1 MCKVIRLKKLILENF
16 MMYAQAEFNFSELT
30 KIMGKNGKGKSSI
43 VNAYTWLLFNCD
55 YELNDNPVV
64 RRTVDGKSVD
74 DMDTA
79 VTAVLDID
87 GKEVTA
93 KKVQKR
99 TYGEAVKDGIVV
111 ETVSDTN
118 SYYINSVPKTLKA
131 FNEYFDVNMKLF
143 KMCSNINAFINQKPA
158 EMREF
163 LFQFVSKI
171 SDIDFAS
178 SNSELHELVP
188 LLEKYKADEIRAMN
202 QKVKSDYN
210 TNSKILDGQIKEKE
224 RDIQIKSDIDTAEL
238 VLQKNA
244 LQEQLEQNLY
254 KQTGNENL
262 LTEYDKATQDIMQ
275 LQMKLSEMQNM
286 ANSELE
292 VQRAELRATMM
303 NKSVEINN
311 LKSSIRLAENEIS
324 NSNKKI
330 TELTEE
336 KARLGNTWKTVKAEK
351 FDSNTAICPTCHREL
366 PEEDVKNLMETFEKS
381 KTDRIGKIE
390 TDGFK
395 VKGEIEKE
403 QKLLKDKEQLLSD
416 LNENLNTVNKEY
428 AEMTTKLESIPQY
441 VDIHDRE
448 DYKSVQAEIVRKEEL
463 LKQSTSLSDIKKSL
477 KLEESEIRAQLAEVE
492 KKIASTNTESDEERL
507 EELRN
512 QKTDLEQAK
521 TDAEKILALLDQ
533 LDRAKNEALT
543 DAVNNNFSL
552 VKWQLFDT
560 AKNGNYKSVCIPTV
574 EGKSILTTM
583 SNKGNRILGRVDICN
598 SIQKMCGINC
608 PVFLDDS
615 ESLDDDNQAKVA
627 EMVDSQLIM
636 LIVNENEKLEIVEG

>member
-1 MCKVIRLKKLILENF
+1 M
-16 MMYAQAEFNFSELT
+16 
-30 KIMGKNGKGKSSI
+30 
-43 VNAYTWLLFNCD
+43 
-55 YELNDNPVV
+55 
-64 RRTVDGKSVD
+64 
-74 DMDTA
+74 
-79 VTAVLDID
+79 
-87 GKEVTA
+87 
-93 KKVQKR
+93 
-99 TYGEAVKDGIVV
+99 
-111 ETVSDTN
+111 
-118 SYYINSVPKTLKA
+118 
-131 FNEYFDVNMKLF
+131 
-143 KMCSNINAFINQKPA
+143 
-158 EMREF
+158 
-163 LFQFVSKI
+163 
-171 SDIDFAS
+171 
-178 SNSELHELVP
+178 
-188 LLEKYKADEIRAMN
+188 
-202 QKVKSDYN
+202 
-210 TNSKILDGQIKEKE
+210 
-224 RDIQIKSDIDTAEL
+224 
-238 VLQKNA
+238 
-244 LQEQLEQNLY
+244 
-254 KQTGNENL
+254 
-262 LTEYDKATQDIMQ
+262 
-275 LQMKLSEMQNM
+275 
-286 ANSELE
+286 
-292 VQRAELRATMM
+292 
-303 NKSVEINN
+303 
-311 LKSSIRLAENEIS
+311 
-324 NSNKKI
+324 
-330 TELTEE
+330 
-336 KARLGNTWKTVKAEK
+336 
-351 FDSNTAICPTCHREL
+351 

-403 QKLLKDKEQLLSD
+403 QQLLKDKEQLLSD

-428 AEMTTKLESIPQY
+428 AEMTAKLESIPQY

-492 KKIASTNTESDEERL
+492 KKIVSTNTESDEIRL

-512 QKTDLEQAK
+512 QKTDLKQAK

-543 DAVNNNFSL
+543 DAVNSHFSL

-598 SIQKMCGINC
+598 SIQKMCGIST

-636 LIVNENEKLEIVEG
+636 LIVNENERLEVV

>member
-1 MCKVIRLKKLILENF
+1 MKIRLKKLILENF
-16 MMYAQAEFNFSELT
+16 MMYAQAEFNFTELT
-30 KIMGKNGKGKSSI
+30 RIMGKNGKGKSSI
-43 VNAYTWLLFNCD
+43 VNAYTWLFFNCD
-55 YELNDNPVV
+55 YDLSDNPVV

-93 KKVQKR
+93 KKIQKR
-99 TYGEAVKDGIVV
+99 TYSKDG
-111 ETVSDTN
+111 S
-118 SYYINSVPKTLKA
+118 SYKDDNKYFINDVPKTLRD
-131 FNEYFDVNMKLF
+131 FNEYFEIDIATW
-143 KMCSNINAFINQKPA
+143 KMCSNINAFLDKKPS

-163 LFQFVSKI
+163 LFSKI
-171 SDIDFAS
+171 GNITDLEIAQGNKDL
-178 SNSELHELVP
+178 SELAS
-188 LLEKYKADEIRAMN
+188 LLEKYTAEELSAMN
-202 QKVKSDYN
+202 KATKAKVTKE
-210 TNSKILDGQIKEKE
+210 IPVMDGQIKEKE

-262 LTEYDKATQDIMQ
+262 LAEYDKATQDI
-275 LQMKLSEMQNM
+275 LELHHKLSEMQNT

-292 VQRAELRATMM
+292 AQRAELRATMM
-303 NKSVEINN
+303 NKSVAINN
-311 LKSSIRLAENEIS
+311 LKSDIRTIENGIS
-324 NSNKKI
+324 NSHKKI
-330 TELTEE
+330 TELE
-336 KARLGNTWKTVKAEK
+336 KEKERLGNAWKTVKAEK

-366 PEEDVKNLMETFEKS
+366 PEEEVKNLMETFEKT
-381 KTDRIGKIE
+381 KADRISKIE

-395 VKGEIEKE
+395 AKVDIEEE
-403 QKLLKDKEQLLSD
+403 QALLKDKEQALSD
-416 LNENLNTVNKEY
+416 LNANLNTVNKEY
-428 AEMTTKLESIPQY
+428 ADMTAKLESIPQY

-448 DYKSVQAEIVRKEEL
+448 DYKAVQAEIVRKEEL

-492 KKIASTNTESDEERL
+492 KKIASTNTESDETRL

-512 QKTDLEQAK
+512 QKTDLEQVK

-543 DAVNNNFSL
+543 DAVNSHFSL

-598 SIQKMCGINC
+598 SIQKMCGIST

-615 ESLDDDNQAKVA
+615 ESLDPDNQSKVA

-636 LIVNENEKLEIVEG
+636 LIVNENERLEVV

>member
-30 KIMGKNGKGKSSI
+30 RIMGKNGKGKSSI

-55 YELNDNPVV
+55 YDLSDNPVV

-99 TYGEAVKDGIVV
+99 TYSKDGI
-111 ETVSDTN
+111 
-118 SYYINSVPKTLKA
+118 SYKDDNKYFINDVPKTLRD
-131 FNEYFDVNMKLF
+131 FNDYFEIDIATW
-143 KMCSNINAFINQKPA
+143 KMCSNINAFLDKKPS

-163 LFQFVSKI
+163 LFAQVGTI
-171 SDIDFAS
+171 TDLDIAQGNEDL
-178 SNSELHELVP
+178 SELAS
-188 LLEKYKADEIRAMN
+188 LLEKYTAEELSAMN
-202 QKVKSDYN
+202 KATKAKVTKE
-210 TNSKILDGQIKEKE
+210 IPVMDGQIKEKE
-224 RDIQIKSDIDTAEL
+224 RDIQIKSDIDTAEI

-254 KQTGNENL
+254 KQNGNENL
-262 LTEYDKATQDIMQ
+262 LAEYDRATQDIMQ
-275 LQMKLSEMQNM
+275 LQMKLSEMQNT

-303 NKSVEINN
+303 SKGNTINT
-311 LKSSIRLAENEIS
+311 LKTSINSAES
-324 NSNKKI
+324 QVASCRRKI
-330 TELTEE
+330 TDLTEE
-336 KARLGNTWKTVKAEK
+336 KTRLGNVWRTVKAEK
-351 FDSNTAICPTCHREL
+351 FDSNKAICPTCHREL
-366 PEEDVKNLMETFEKS
+366 PEEEVKNLTESFETS
-381 KTDRIGKIE
+381 KAERIGKIE
-390 TDGFK
+390 KDGFAIK
-395 VKGEIEKE
+395 EDIEKE
-403 QKLLKDKEQLLSD
+403 QALLKDTEQSLTDFKSNLEQLS
-416 LNENLNTVNKEY
+416 NEYSVLVKQL
-428 AEMTTKLESIPQY
+428 AEIPEY

-448 DYKSVQAEIVRKEEL
+448 DYKAVQAEIVRKEEL
-463 LKQSTSLSDIKKSL
+463 LKQSTSLSDVKKSL
-477 KLEESEIRAQLAEVE
+477 KMEESEIRLQIAEVE
-492 KKIASTNTESDEERL
+492 KKIAATNTEADEARL

-512 QKTDLEQAK
+512 QKQDLEQSK
-521 TDAEKILALLDQ
+521 TNSEKILELLDK
-533 LDRAKNEALT
+533 LDKAKNEALT
-543 DAVNNNFSL
+543 DEVNSHFSL

-615 ESLDDDNQAKVA
+615 ESLDEDNQSKVA
-627 EMVDSQLIM
+627 EMVESQLIM
-636 LIVNENEKLEIVEG
+636 LIVNGNERLEVV

>member
-1 MCKVIRLKKLILENF
+1 MKIRLKKLILENF

-99 TYGEAVKDGIVV
+99 TYGEAVKNGIVV

-131 FNEYFDVNMKLF
+131 FNEYFDVNMKPF
-143 KMCSNINAFINQKPA
+143 KMCSNINAFINQKPT

-210 TNSKILDGQIKEKE
+210 TNSKILDGQIKEKV

-244 LQEQLEQNLY
+244 LKEQLEQNLY
-254 KQTGNENL
+254 KQNGNENL
-262 LTEYDKATQDIMQ
+262 LAEYDKATQDIMQ
-275 LQMKLSEMQNM
+275 LQMKLSEMQNT

-292 VQRAELRATMM
+292 SQRAELRATMM
-303 NKSVEINN
+303 NKSVEINS
-311 LKSSIRLAENEIS
+311 LKYSIRIAENEIS

-336 KARLGNTWKTVKAEK
+336 KARLWNTWKTIKAEK

-395 VKGEIEKE
+395 VKGEIE
-403 QKLLKDKEQLLSD
+403 LKDKEQLLSN

-428 AEMTTKLESIPQY
+428 EEMTTKLESIPQY

-448 DYKSVQAEIVRKEEL
+448 DYKSAQAEIVRKEEL

-477 KLEESEIRAQLAEVE
+477 KLEESEIRSQLAEVE

-512 QKTDLEQAK
+512 QKTDLEQTK

-533 LDRAKNEALT
+533 LDRVKNEALT
-543 DAVNNNFSL
+543 DVVNNNFSL

-598 SIQKMCGINC
+598 SIQKMCGIST

-636 LIVNENEKLEIVEG
+636 LIVNENEKLEVG

>member
-1 MCKVIRLKKLILENF
+1 MKIRLKKLILENF
-16 MMYAQAEFNFSELT
+16 MMYAQAEFNFTELT
-30 KIMGKNGKGKSSI
+30 RILGKNGKGKSSI
-43 VNAYTWLLFNCD
+43 ASSYTWMFSNCD

-111 ETVSDTN
+111 ETVSDSN

-143 KMCSNINAFINQKPA
+143 KICSNINAFINQKPT

-178 SNSELHELVP
+178 SNSQLHELVP

-262 LTEYDKATQDIMQ
+262 LAEYDKATQDIMQ
-275 LQMKLSEMQNM
+275 LQMKLSEMQNT

-292 VQRAELRATMM
+292 AQRAELRATMM
-303 NKSVEINN
+303 NKSVTINN
-311 LKSSIRLAENEIS
+311 LKSSIRISENEVS
-324 NSNKKI
+324 NSRKKI
-330 TELTEE
+330 AELTEE
-336 KARLGNTWKTVKAEK
+336 KERLGNAWKTVKAEK
-351 FDSNTAICPTCHREL
+351 FDSNTAICPTCHRDL
-366 PEEDVKNLMETFEKS
+366 PEEEVRSLMETFEKT
-381 KTDRIGKIE
+381 KADRISKIE
-390 TDGFK
+390 TDGNAARK
-395 VKGEIEKE
+395 EIEEE
-403 QKLLKDKEQLLSD
+403 QALLKDKEQALSD

-428 AEMTTKLESIPQY
+428 SEMTAKLESIPQY
-441 VDIHDRE
+441 VDISDRE
-448 DYKSVQAEIVRKEEL
+448 DYKAVQAEIVRKEEL

-492 KKIASTNTESDEERL
+492 KKIASTNTESDEDRL

-543 DAVNNNFSL
+543 DAVNSHFSL

-598 SIQKMCGINC
+598 SIQKMCGIST

-615 ESLDDDNQAKVA
+615 ESLDTDNQSKVA

-636 LIVNENEKLEIVEG
+636 LIVNKNDRLEVV

>member
-30 KIMGKNGKGKSSI
+30 RIMGKNGKGKSSI

-79 VTAVLDID
+79 VTAVFEID

-99 TYGEAVKDGIVV
+99 TYSKDG
-111 ETVSDTN
+111 S
-118 SYYINSVPKTLKA
+118 SYKDDNKYFINDVPKTLRD
-131 FNEYFDVNMKLF
+131 FNEYFGIDMNTW
-143 KMCSNINAFINQKPA
+143 KMCSNVNAFLDKKPS

-163 LFQFVSKI
+163 LFLQVGTI
-171 SDIDFAS
+171 TDLDIAQGNEDL
-178 SNSELHELVP
+178 SELAS
-188 LLEKYKADEIRAMN
+188 LLEKYTSEELSAMN
-202 QKVKSDYN
+202 KATKAKATKEIPVM
-210 TNSKILDGQIKEKE
+210 DGQIKEKV
-224 RDIQIKSDIDTAEL
+224 RDIQIKSDIDTAEI

-262 LTEYDKATQDIMQ
+262 LAEYDKATQDIMQ
-275 LQMKLSEMQNM
+275 LQMKLSEMQNT

-292 VQRAELRATMM
+292 SQRAELRATMM
-303 NKSVEINN
+303 NKRFTINC
-311 LKSSIRLAENEIS
+311 LKHSIGIAENEIS

-336 KARLGNTWKTVKAEK
+336 KARLGNAWKTVKAEK

-403 QKLLKDKEQLLSD
+403 QQLLKDKEQLLSD

-428 AEMTTKLESIPQY
+428 EEMTTKLESIPQY

-448 DYKSVQAEIVRKEEL
+448 DYKSAQAEIVRKEEL
-463 LKQSTSLSDIKKSL
+463 LKQSTSLSDVKKSL
-477 KLEESEIRAQLAEVE
+477 KMEESEIRSQIAEVE
-492 KKIASTNTESDEERL
+492 KKIVATNTEADEHRL

-512 QKTDLEQAK
+512 QKQDLEQSK
-521 TDAEKILALLDQ
+521 TNSEKILELLDK

-543 DAVNNNFSL
+543 DEVNSHFSL

-560 AKNGNYKSVCIPTV
+560 AKNGNYKSVCIPAV

-598 SIQKMCGINC
+598 SIQKMCGIST

-636 LIVNENEKLEIVEG
+636 LIVNENEKLEVG

>member
-16 MMYAQAEFNFSELT
+16 MMYAQAEFDFSELT
-30 KIMGKNGKGKSSI
+30 RIMGKNGKGKSSI
-43 VNAYTWLLFNCD
+43 VNAYTWLIFNCD

-79 VTAVLDID
+79 VTAVLDIE

-143 KMCSNINAFINQKPA
+143 KMCSNINAFINQKPT

-178 SNSELHELVP
+178 SNSQLHELVP
-188 LLEKYKADEIRAMN
+188 LLEKYKEDEIRAMN

-224 RDIQIKSDIDTAEL
+224 RDIQIKSDIDTAEI

-254 KQTGNENL
+254 KQNGNENL
-262 LTEYDKATQDIMQ
+262 LAEYDKATQDI
-275 LQMKLSEMQNM
+275 LGLHHKLSEMQNT

-292 VQRAELRATMM
+292 AQREELRATMM
-303 NKSVEINN
+303 NKSIAINN
-311 LKSSIRLAENEIS
+311 LKSSIRLAENEIF

-330 TELTEE
+330 TELAKE
-336 KARLGNTWKTVKAEK
+336 KERLGNAWKTVKAEK

-366 PEEDVKNLMETFEKS
+366 PEEEVKNLMETFEKS
-381 KTDRIGKIE
+381 KADRISKIE

-395 VKGEIEKE
+395 TKGDIKEEQVLLKNKE
-403 QKLLKDKEQLLSD
+403 QALSD
-416 LNENLNTVNKEY
+416 LNENLNAVNKEY
-428 AEMTTKLESIPQY
+428 AEMTAKLESIPQY
-441 VDIHDRE
+441 VDISDRE
-448 DYKSVQAEIVRKEEL
+448 DYKAVQAEIVRKEEL

-477 KLEESEIRAQLAEVE
+477 KLEESEIREQLAEVE
-492 KKIASTNTESDEERL
+492 KKIASTNTESDETRL

-543 DAVNNNFSL
+543 DSVNSHFSL

-574 EGKSILTTM
+574 DGKSILTTM

-598 SIQKMCGINC
+598 SIQKMCGIST

-615 ESLDDDNQAKVA
+615 ESLDTDNQSKVA

-636 LIVNENEKLEIVEG
+636 LIVNENERLEVV

>member
-99 TYGEAVKDGIVV
+99 TYDKAVKDGIVV
-111 ETVSDTN
+111 ETVSDNN
-118 SYYINSVPKTLKA
+118 SYYINSVFKTLKA

-143 KMCSNINAFINQKPA
+143 KMCSNSNAFINQKPT

-178 SNSELHELVP
+178 INSELHELVP
-188 LLEKYKADEIRAMN
+188 LLEKYKADEIRVMN

-210 TNSKILDGQIKEKE
+210 TNSKILDGQIKEKV

-244 LQEQLEQNLY
+244 LKEQLEQNLY
-254 KQTGNENL
+254 KQNGNENL
-262 LTEYDKATQDIMQ
+262 LAEYDKATQDIMQ

-292 VQRAELRATMM
+292 SQRAELRATMM
-303 NKSVEINN
+303 NKSVEINS
-311 LKSSIRLAENEIS
+311 LKSSIRLEENEIS

-336 KARLGNTWKTVKAEK
+336 KTRLRNAWKTVNAEK

-403 QKLLKDKEQLLSD
+403 QQLLKDKEQLLSD
-416 LNENLNTVNKEY
+416 LNENLNTANKEY
-428 AEMTTKLESIPQY
+428 AEMTAKLESIPQY
-441 VDIHDRE
+441 VDIRDRE

-492 KKIASTNTESDEERL
+492 KKIASTNTESDETRL

-521 TDAEKILALLDQ
+521 TDAAKILALLDQ

-543 DAVNNNFSL
+543 DAVNSHFSL

-598 SIQKMCGINC
+598 SIQKMCGIC
-608 PVFLDDS
+608 TPVFLDDS
-615 ESLDDDNQAKVA
+615 ESLDDYNQLKVA

-636 LIVNENEKLEIVEG
+636 LIVNENEKLEVV

>member
-1 MCKVIRLKKLILENF
+1 MKIRLKKLILENF
-16 MMYAQAEFNFSELT
+16 MMYAQAEFNFTELT
-30 KIMGKNGKGKSSI
+30 RIMGKNGKGKSSI
-43 VNAYTWLLFNCD
+43 VNAYTWLFFNCD

-99 TYGEAVKDGIVV
+99 TYSKDG
-111 ETVSDTN
+111 S
-118 SYYINSVPKTLKA
+118 SYKDDNKYFINDVPKTLRD
-131 FNEYFDVNMKLF
+131 FNEYFEIDIATW
-143 KMCSNINAFINQKPA
+143 KMCSNINAFLDKKPS

-163 LFQFVSKI
+163 LFSQVGNI
-171 SDIDFAS
+171 TDLEIAQGNEDL
-178 SNSELHELVP
+178 SELAS
-188 LLEKYKADEIRAMN
+188 LLEKYTAEELSAMN
-202 QKVKSDYN
+202 KATKAKVTKE
-210 TNSKILDGQIKEKE
+210 IPVMDGQIKEKE

-262 LTEYDKATQDIMQ
+262 LAEYDRATKDI
-275 LQMKLSEMQNM
+275 LELHHKLSEMQNT

-292 VQRAELRATMM
+292 AQRAELRATVM
-303 NKSVEINN
+303 NKSVAINN
-311 LKSSIRLAENEIS
+311 LKSSIRLSENEIF

-330 TELTEE
+330 TELAKE
-336 KARLGNTWKTVKAEK
+336 KERLGNAWKTVKAEK

-366 PEEDVKNLMETFEKS
+366 SEEEVKNLMETFEKT
-381 KTDRIGKIE
+381 KADRISKIE
-390 TDGFK
+390 TDGK
-395 VKGEIEKE
+395 AARKEIEEE
-403 QKLLKDKEQLLSD
+403 QALLKDKEQALSD
-416 LNENLNTVNKEY
+416 LNENLNAANKEY
-428 AEMTTKLESIPQY
+428 AEMTAKLESIPQY

-448 DYKSVQAEIVRKEEL
+448 DYKAVQSEIVRKEEL

-492 KKIASTNTESDEERL
+492 KKIASTNTESDEARL

-512 QKTDLEQAK
+512 QKADLEQAK
-521 TDAEKILALLDQ
+521 TDSEKILDLLDQ

-543 DAVNNNFSL
+543 DAVNSHFSL

-560 AKNGNYKSVCIPTV
+560 AKKGNYKSVCIPTV

-598 SIQKMCGINC
+598 SIQKMCGIST

-615 ESLDDDNQAKVA
+615 ESLDTDNQSKVA

-636 LIVNENEKLEIVEG
+636 LIVNENEKLEVV

>member
-1 MCKVIRLKKLILENF
+1 MKIRLKKLILENF

-30 KIMGKNGKGKSSI
+30 RIMGKNGKGKSSI

-99 TYGEAVKDGIVV
+99 TYSKDG
-111 ETVSDTN
+111 S
-118 SYYINSVPKTLKA
+118 SYKDDNKYFINDVPKTLRD
-131 FNEYFDVNMKLF
+131 FNEYFEIDIATW
-143 KMCSNINAFINQKPA
+143 KMCSNINAFLDKKPS

-163 LFQFVSKI
+163 LFSKVGNI
-171 SDIDFAS
+171 TDLEIAQD
-178 SNSELHELVP
+178 NDDLSELAS
-188 LLEKYKADEIRAMN
+188 LLEKYTAEELSAMN
-202 QKVKSDYN
+202 KATKAKVTKE
-210 TNSKILDGQIKEKE
+210 IPVMDGQIKEKE
-224 RDIQIKSDIDTAEL
+224 RDIQIKSDIDIAEL
-238 VLQKNA
+238 ALQKNA

-262 LTEYDKATQDIMQ
+262 LAEYDRATQDI
-275 LQMKLSEMQNM
+275 LELHHKLSEMQNT

-292 VQRAELRATMM
+292 AQRAELRATMM
-303 NKSVEINN
+303 NKSVAINN
-311 LKSSIRLAENEIS
+311 LKSSIRLSENEIS
-324 NSNKKI
+324 NSHKKI

-336 KARLGNTWKTVKAEK
+336 KERLGNAWKTVKAEK

-366 PEEDVKNLMETFEKS
+366 PEEDVKNLMETFEKT
-381 KTDRIGKIE
+381 KADRISKIE
-390 TDGFK
+390 ESGFAARK
-395 VKGEIEKE
+395 DIEEE
-403 QKLLKDKEQLLSD
+403 QSLLKDKEQALSD

-428 AEMTTKLESIPQY
+428 AEMTDKLETIPQY
-441 VDIHDRE
+441 VDIQDRE
-448 DYKSVQAEIVRKEEL
+448 DYKAVQAEIVRKEEL

-492 KKIASTNTESDEERL
+492 KKISSTNTESDEARL

-598 SIQKMCGINC
+598 SIQKMCGIST

-615 ESLDDDNQAKVA
+615 ESLDTDNQSKVA
-627 EMVDSQLIM
+627 KMVDSQFIM
-636 LIVNENEKLEIVEG
+636 LIVNENERLEVV

>member
-1 MCKVIRLKKLILENF
+1 MKIRLKKLILENF
-16 MMYAQAEFNFSELT
+16 MMYAQAEFNFTELT
-30 KIMGKNGKGKSSI
+30 RIMGKNGKGKSSI
-43 VNAYTWLLFNCD
+43 VNAYTWLFFNCD

-99 TYGEAVKDGIVV
+99 TYSKDG
-111 ETVSDTN
+111 S
-118 SYYINSVPKTLKA
+118 SYKDDNKYFINDVPKTLRD
-131 FNEYFDVNMKLF
+131 FNEYFEIDIATW
-143 KMCSNINAFINQKPA
+143 KMCSNINAFLDKKPS

-163 LFQFVSKI
+163 LFSKVGNI
-171 SDIDFAS
+171 TDLEIAQGNEDL
-178 SNSELHELVP
+178 SELAS
-188 LLEKYKADEIRAMN
+188 LLEKYTAEELSAMN
-202 QKVKSDYN
+202 KATKAKVTKE
-210 TNSKILDGQIKEKE
+210 IPVMDGQIKEKE

-262 LTEYDKATQDIMQ
+262 LAEYDKATQDI
-275 LQMKLSEMQNM
+275 LELHHKLSEMQNT

-292 VQRAELRATMM
+292 AQRAELRATMM
-303 NKSVEINN
+303 NKSVAINN
-311 LKSSIRLAENEIS
+311 LKSSIRISENEIS

-330 TELTEE
+330 TGLTKE
-336 KARLGNTWKTVKAEK
+336 KERLGNAWKAVKAEK

-366 PEEDVKNLMETFEKS
+366 PEEEVKNLMETFEKT
-381 KTDRIGKIE
+381 KADRISKIE

-395 VKGEIEKE
+395 AKVDIEKE
-403 QKLLKDKEQLLSD
+403 QALLKDKEQALSD

-428 AEMTTKLESIPQY
+428 AEMTAKLESIPQY
-441 VDIHDRE
+441 VDISDRE
-448 DYKSVQAEIVRKEEL
+448 DYKAVQAEIVRKEEL

-492 KKIASTNTESDEERL
+492 KKIASTNTESDEARL

-512 QKTDLEQAK
+512 QKADLEQAK
-521 TDAEKILALLDQ
+521 TDSEKILDLLDQ

-543 DAVNNNFSL
+543 DAVNSHFSL

-598 SIQKMCGINC
+598 SIQKMCGIST

-615 ESLDDDNQAKVA
+615 ESLDPDNQSKVA
-627 EMVDSQLIM
+627 EMVDLQLIM
-636 LIVNENEKLEIVEG
+636 LIVNENERLEVV

>member
-1 MCKVIRLKKLILENF
+1 MCEVIRLKKLILENF
-16 MMYAQAEFNFSELT
+16 MMYAQAEFNFTELT
-30 KIMGKNGKGKSSI
+30 RIMGKNGKGKSSI
-43 VNAYTWLLFNCD
+43 ASSYKWLFFNCD

-99 TYGEAVKDGIVV
+99 TYSKDG
-111 ETVSDTN
+111 S
-118 SYYINSVPKTLKA
+118 SYKDDNKYFINDVPKTLRD
-131 FNEYFDVNMKLF
+131 FNEYFEIDIATW
-143 KMCSNINAFINQKPA
+143 KMCSNINAFLDKKPS

-163 LFQFVSKI
+163 LFSQVGNI
-171 SDIDFAS
+171 TDLEIAHGNEDL
-178 SNSELHELVP
+178 SELAS
-188 LLEKYKADEIRAMN
+188 LLEKYTAEELSAMN
-202 QKVKSDYN
+202 KATKAKVTKE
-210 TNSKILDGQIKEKE
+210 IPVMDGQIKEKE

-238 VLQKNA
+238 VLQKNS

-254 KQTGNENL
+254 KQAGNENL
-262 LTEYDKATQDIMQ
+262 LAEYDKATQDI
-275 LQMKLSEMQNM
+275 LELHHKLSEMQNT

-292 VQRAELRATMM
+292 AQRAELRATMM
-303 NKSVEINN
+303 NKNVAINN
-311 LKSSIRLAENEIS
+311 LKSDIRTIENGIS

-330 TELTEE
+330 TELTKE
-336 KARLGNTWKTVKAEK
+336 KERLGNAWKTVKAEK
-351 FDSNTAICPTCHREL
+351 FDLNTAICPTCHREL
-366 PEEDVKNLMETFEKS
+366 PEEEVKNLMETFEKT
-381 KTDRIGKIE
+381 KADRISKIE

-395 VKGEIEKE
+395 TKGEIEEE
-403 QKLLKDKEQLLSD
+403 QSLLKDKEQVLSD
-416 LNENLNTVNKEY
+416 LNKNLNAVNKEY
-428 AEMTTKLESIPQY
+428 AEMTAKLESIPQY

-448 DYKSVQAEIVRKEEL
+448 DYKAVQAEIVRKEEL

-492 KKIASTNTESDEERL
+492 KKIASTNTESDEARL

-543 DAVNNNFSL
+543 DAVNSHFSL

-598 SIQKMCGINC
+598 SIQKMCGIRT

-615 ESLDDDNQAKVA
+615 ESLDTDNQSKVA
-627 EMVDSQLIM
+627 EIVDSQLIM
-636 LIVNENEKLEIVEG
+636 LIVNENEKLEVV

>member
-1 MCKVIRLKKLILENF
+1 MCEVIRLKKLILENF
-16 MMYAQAEFNFSELT
+16 MMYAQAEFNFTELT
-30 KIMGKNGKGKSSI
+30 RIMGKNGKGKSSI
-43 VNAYTWLLFNCD
+43 MNAYTWLFFNCD

-87 GKEVTA
+87 RKEVTA
-93 KKVQKR
+93 KKLQKR
-99 TYGEAVKDGIVV
+99 TYSKDG
-111 ETVSDTN
+111 S
-118 SYYINSVPKTLKA
+118 SYKDDNKYFINDVPKTLRD
-131 FNEYFDVNMKLF
+131 FNEYFEIDIATWKI
-143 KMCSNINAFINQKPA
+143 CSNINAFLDKKPS

-163 LFQFVSKI
+163 LFSKI
-171 SDIDFAS
+171 GNITDLEIAQENKDL
-178 SNSELHELVP
+178 SELAS
-188 LLEKYKADEIRAMN
+188 LLEKYTAEELSAMN
-202 QKVKSDYN
+202 KATKAKVTKE
-210 TNSKILDGQIKEKE
+210 IPVMDGQIKEKE

-262 LTEYDKATQDIMQ
+262 LAEYDKATQDI
-275 LQMKLSEMQNM
+275 LGLHHKLSEMQNT
-286 ANSELE
+286 ANRELE
-292 VQRAELRATMM
+292 AQRAELRATMM
-303 NKSVEINN
+303 NKSVAINN
-311 LKSSIRLAENEIS
+311 LKSDIRTIENGIS

-330 TELTEE
+330 TELTKE
-336 KARLGNTWKTVKAEK
+336 KERLGNAWKTVKAEK

-366 PEEDVKNLMETFEKS
+366 PEEEVKNLMETFEKS
-381 KTDRIGKIE
+381 KADRISKIE
-390 TDGFK
+390 TGGNAARK
-395 VKGEIEKE
+395 EIEEE
-403 QKLLKDKEQLLSD
+403 QKLLKDKQQALSD
-416 LNENLNTVNKEY
+416 LNENLNAVNKEY
-428 AEMTTKLESIPQY
+428 AEMTAKLESIPQY

-448 DYKSVQAEIVRKEEL
+448 DYKAVQAEIVRKEEL

-492 KKIASTNTESDEERL
+492 KKIASTNTESDETRL

-543 DAVNNNFSL
+543 DAVNSHFSL

-574 EGKSILTTM
+574 DGKSILTTM

-598 SIQKMCGINC
+598 SIQKMCGIST
-608 PVFLDDS
+608 PIFLDDS
-615 ESLDDDNQAKVA
+615 ESLDTDNQSKVA

-636 LIVNENEKLEIVEG
+636 LIVNENEKLEVG

>member
-1 MCKVIRLKKLILENF
+1 
-16 MMYAQAEFNFSELT
+16 
-30 KIMGKNGKGKSSI
+30 
-43 VNAYTWLLFNCD
+43 
-55 YELNDNPVV
+55 
-64 RRTVDGKSVD
+64 
-74 DMDTA
+74 
-79 VTAVLDID
+79 
-87 GKEVTA
+87 
-93 KKVQKR
+93 
-99 TYGEAVKDGIVV
+99 
-111 ETVSDTN
+111 
-118 SYYINSVPKTLKA
+118 
-131 FNEYFDVNMKLF
+131 
-143 KMCSNINAFINQKPA
+143 
-158 EMREF
+158 
-163 LFQFVSKI
+163 
-171 SDIDFAS
+171 
-178 SNSELHELVP
+178 
-188 LLEKYKADEIRAMN
+188 MN

-238 VLQKNA
+238 ALQKNA

-262 LTEYDKATQDIMQ
+262 LAEYDKATQDIMQ
-275 LQMKLSEMQNM
+275 LQMKLSEMQNT

-292 VQRAELRATMM
+292 SQRAELMATMM
-303 NKSVEINN
+303 NKSVEINS

-336 KARLGNTWKTVKAEK
+336 KARLGNAWKAVKAEK

-381 KTDRIGKIE
+381 KTD
-390 TDGFK
+390 GFK

-403 QKLLKDKEQLLSD
+403 QQLLKDKEQLLSD

-428 AEMTTKLESIPQY
+428 AEMTAKLESIPQY

-492 KKIASTNTESDEERL
+492 KKIVSTNTESDEIRL

-543 DAVNNNFSL
+543 DSVNSHFSL

-598 SIQKMCGINC
+598 SIQKMCGIST

-636 LIVNENEKLEIVEG
+636 LIVNENERLEVG

>member
-1 MCKVIRLKKLILENF
+1 MKIRLKKLILENF
-16 MMYAQAEFNFSELT
+16 MMYAQAEFNFTELT
-30 KIMGKNGKGKSSI
+30 RIMGKNGKGKSSI
-43 VNAYTWLLFNCD
+43 VNAYTWLFFNCD

-99 TYGEAVKDGIVV
+99 TYSKDG
-111 ETVSDTN
+111 S
-118 SYYINSVPKTLKA
+118 SYKDDNKYFINDVPKTLRD
-131 FNEYFDVNMKLF
+131 FNEYFEIDIATW
-143 KMCSNINAFINQKPA
+143 KMCSNINAFLDKKPS

-163 LFQFVSKI
+163 LFSKVGNI
-171 SDIDFAS
+171 TDLEIAQGNEDL
-178 SNSELHELVP
+178 SELAS
-188 LLEKYKADEIRAMN
+188 LLEKYTAEELSAMN
-202 QKVKSDYN
+202 KATKAKVTKE
-210 TNSKILDGQIKEKE
+210 IPVMDGQIKEKE

-262 LTEYDKATQDIMQ
+262 LAEYDKATQNI
-275 LQMKLSEMQNM
+275 LELHHKLSEMQNT

-292 VQRAELRATMM
+292 AQRAELRSTMM
-303 NKSVEINN
+303 NKSVAINN
-311 LKSSIRLAENEIS
+311 LKSDIRTIENGIS
-324 NSNKKI
+324 NSRKKI

-336 KARLGNTWKTVKAEK
+336 KERLGNAWKTVKAEK

-366 PEEDVKNLMETFEKS
+366 PEEEVKNLMETFEKT
-381 KTDRIGKIE
+381 KADRISKIE

-395 VKGEIEKE
+395 AKVDIEEE
-403 QKLLKDKEQLLSD
+403 QALLKDKEQALSD

-428 AEMTTKLESIPQY
+428 AEMTAKLESIPQY
-441 VDIHDRE
+441 VDISDRE
-448 DYKSVQAEIVRKEEL
+448 DYKAVQAEIVRKEEL

-477 KLEESEIRAQLAEVE
+477 KLEESEIRSQLAEVE
-492 KKIASTNTESDEERL
+492 KKIASTNTEFDETRL

-543 DAVNNNFSL
+543 DTVNNNFSL

-598 SIQKMCGINC
+598 SIQKMCGIST

-615 ESLDDDNQAKVA
+615 ESLDTDNQSKVA

-636 LIVNENEKLEIVEG
+636 LIVNENERLEVV

>member
-1 MCKVIRLKKLILENF
+1 MKIRLKKLILENF
-16 MMYAQAEFNFSELT
+16 MMYAQAEFNFTELT
-30 KIMGKNGKGKSSI
+30 RIMGKNGKGKSSI
-43 VNAYTWLLFNCD
+43 VNAYTWLFFNCD

-99 TYGEAVKDGIVV
+99 TYSKDG
-111 ETVSDTN
+111 S
-118 SYYINSVPKTLKA
+118 SYKDDNKYFINDVPKTLRD
-131 FNEYFDVNMKLF
+131 FNEYFEIDIATW
-143 KMCSNINAFINQKPA
+143 KMCSNINAFLDKKPS

-163 LFQFVSKI
+163 LFSQVGNI
-171 SDIDFAS
+171 TDLEIAQGNEDL
-178 SNSELHELVP
+178 SELAS
-188 LLEKYKADEIRAMN
+188 LLEKYTAEELSAMN
-202 QKVKSDYN
+202 KATKAKVTKE
-210 TNSKILDGQIKEKE
+210 IPVMDGQIKEKE

-262 LTEYDKATQDIMQ
+262 LAEYDRATKDI
-275 LQMKLSEMQNM
+275 LELHHKLSEMQNT

-292 VQRAELRATMM
+292 AQRAELRATVM
-303 NKSVEINN
+303 NKSVAINN
-311 LKSSIRLAENEIS
+311 LKSSIRLSENEIF

-330 TELTEE
+330 TELAKE
-336 KARLGNTWKTVKAEK
+336 KERLGNAWKTVKAEK

-366 PEEDVKNLMETFEKS
+366 PEEEVKNLMETFEKT
-381 KTDRIGKIE
+381 KADRISKIE
-390 TDGFK
+390 TDGK
-395 VKGEIEKE
+395 AARKEIEEE
-403 QKLLKDKEQLLSD
+403 QALLKDKEQALSD
-416 LNENLNTVNKEY
+416 LNENLNAANKEY
-428 AEMTTKLESIPQY
+428 AEMTAKLESIPQY

-448 DYKSVQAEIVRKEEL
+448 DYKAVQSEIVRKEEL

-492 KKIASTNTESDEERL
+492 KKIASTNTESDEARL

-512 QKTDLEQAK
+512 QKADLEQAK
-521 TDAEKILALLDQ
+521 TDSEKILDLLDQ

-543 DAVNNNFSL
+543 DAVNSHFSL

-598 SIQKMCGINC
+598 SIQKMCGIST

-615 ESLDDDNQAKVA
+615 ESLDPDNQSKVA

-636 LIVNENEKLEIVEG
+636 LIVNENERLEVV

>member
-1 MCKVIRLKKLILENF
+1 MKIRLKKLILENF
-16 MMYAQAEFNFSELT
+16 MMYAQAEFDFSELT

-43 VNAYTWLLFNCD
+43 VNAYTWLFFNCGYD
-55 YELNDNPVV
+55 LSDNPVV

-99 TYGEAVKDGIVV
+99 TYSKDG
-111 ETVSDTN
+111 S
-118 SYYINSVPKTLKA
+118 SYKDDNKYFINDVPKTLRD
-131 FNEYFDVNMKLF
+131 FNEYFEIDIATW
-143 KMCSNINAFINQKPA
+143 KMCSNINAFLDKKPS

-163 LFQFVSKI
+163 LFAQVGNI
-171 SDIDFAS
+171 TDLDIAQG
-178 SNSELHELVP
+178 NENLSELAS
-188 LLEKYKADEIRAMN
+188 LLEKYTAEELSAMN
-202 QKVKSDYN
+202 KATKTKVTKE
-210 TNSKILDGQIKEKE
+210 IPVLDGQIKEKE

-244 LQEQLEQNLY
+244 LQEKLEQNLY

-262 LTEYDKATQDIMQ
+262 LAEYDKATQDIMQ
-275 LQMKLSEMQNM
+275 LQMKLSEMQNT
-286 ANSELE
+286 ANIELE
-292 VQRAELRATMM
+292 AKRAELRAIMM
-303 NKSVEINN
+303 NKSVAINN
-311 LKSSIRLAENEIS
+311 LKSDIRTIENGIS
-324 NSNKKI
+324 NSHKKI
-330 TELTEE
+330 AELTEE
-336 KARLGNTWKTVKAEK
+336 KARLGNVWKTVKAEK

-381 KTDRIGKIE
+381 KADRISKIE
-390 TDGFK
+390 TDGFT
-395 VKGEIEKE
+395 VKGENEEE
-403 QKLLKDKEQLLSD
+403 QVLLKDKEQALSD
-416 LNENLNTVNKEY
+416 LNENLNAVNKEY
-428 AEMTTKLESIPQY
+428 AEMTAKLESIPQY

-448 DYKSVQAEIVRKEEL
+448 DYKAVQAEIVRKEEL

-477 KLEESEIRAQLAEVE
+477 KLEESEIRAQLSEVE
-492 KKIASTNTESDEERL
+492 KKIAATNTESDETRL

-521 TDAEKILALLDQ
+521 TDVEKILDLLDQ

-543 DAVNNNFSL
+543 DAVNSHFSL

-574 EGKSILTTM
+574 DGKSILSTM

-598 SIQKMCGINC
+598 SIQKMCGIST
-608 PVFLDDS
+608 PIFLDDS
-615 ESLDDDNQAKVA
+615 ESLDADNQSKVA

-636 LIVNENEKLEIVEG
+636 LIVNENEKLEVV

>member
-1 MCKVIRLKKLILENF
+1 MKIRLKKLILENF
-16 MMYAQAEFNFSELT
+16 MMYAQAEFNFTELT
-30 KIMGKNGKGKSSI
+30 RIMGKNGKGKSSI
-43 VNAYTWLLFNCD
+43 VNAYTWLFFNCD

-87 GKEVTA
+87 GKEVAA

-99 TYGEAVKDGIVV
+99 TYSKDG
-111 ETVSDTN
+111 S
-118 SYYINSVPKTLKA
+118 SYKDDNKYFINDVPKTLRD
-131 FNEYFDVNMKLF
+131 FNEYFEIDIATW
-143 KMCSNINAFINQKPA
+143 KMCSNINAFLDKKPS

-163 LFQFVSKI
+163 LFSQVGNI
-171 SDIDFAS
+171 TDLEIAQGNEDL
-178 SNSELHELVP
+178 SELAS
-188 LLEKYKADEIRAMN
+188 LLEKYTAEELSAMN
-202 QKVKSDYN
+202 KATKAKVTKE
-210 TNSKILDGQIKEKE
+210 IPVMDGQIKEKE

-244 LQEQLEQNLY
+244 LQEQLEHNLY

-262 LTEYDKATQDIMQ
+262 LAEYDKATQDIMQ
-275 LQMKLSEMQNM
+275 LQMKLSEMQNT

-292 VQRAELRATMM
+292 SQRAELRATMM
-303 NKSVEINN
+303 NKSVAINN
-311 LKSSIRLAENEIS
+311 LKSSIRLSENEIF

-330 TELTEE
+330 TELAKE
-336 KARLGNTWKTVKAEK
+336 KERLGNAWKTVKAEK

-366 PEEDVKNLMETFEKS
+366 PEEEVKNLMETFEKT
-381 KTDRIGKIE
+381 KADRISKIE
-390 TDGFK
+390 TDGK
-395 VKGEIEKE
+395 AARKEIEEE
-403 QKLLKDKEQLLSD
+403 QALLKDKEQALSD
-416 LNENLNTVNKEY
+416 LNENLNAANKEY
-428 AEMTTKLESIPQY
+428 AEMTAKLESIPQY

-448 DYKSVQAEIVRKEEL
+448 DYKAVQSEIVRKEEL

-492 KKIASTNTESDEERL
+492 NKIASTNTESDEARL

-512 QKTDLEQAK
+512 QKTDLEQVK

-533 LDRAKNEALT
+533 LGRAKNEVLT
-543 DAVNNNFSL
+543 DAVNSHFSM
-552 VKWQLFDT
+552 VKWQLFDM

-598 SIQKMCGINC
+598 SIQKMCGIST

-636 LIVNENEKLEIVEG
+636 LIVNENEKLEVS

>member
-16 MMYAQAEFNFSELT
+16 MMYAQAEFDFSELT
-30 KIMGKNGKGKSSI
+30 RIMGKNGKGKSSI

-99 TYGEAVKDGIVV
+99 TYDEAVKDGIVV

-143 KMCSNINAFINQKPA
+143 KMCSNINAFINQKPT

-163 LFQFVSKI
+163 LFQSVSKI

-178 SNSELHELVP
+178 SNSQLHELVP
-188 LLEKYKADEIRAMN
+188 LLEKYKVDEIRAMN

-210 TNSKILDGQIKEKE
+210 TDSKILDGQIKEKE
-224 RDIQIKSDIDTAEL
+224 RDIQIKSDIDIAEL

-262 LTEYDKATQDIMQ
+262 LAEYDRATQDI
-275 LQMKLSEMQNM
+275 LELHHKLSEMQNT

-303 NKSVEINN
+303 NKSVAINN
-311 LKSSIRLAENEIS
+311 LKSSIRLSENEIF

-330 TELTEE
+330 TELAKE
-336 KARLGNTWKTVKAEK
+336 KERLGNAWKTVKADK

-366 PEEDVKNLMETFEKS
+366 PEEEVKNLMETFEKT
-381 KTDRIGKIE
+381 KADRISKIE
-390 TDGFK
+390 ESGFAARK
-395 VKGEIEKE
+395 EIEEE
-403 QKLLKDKEQLLSD
+403 QALLKDKEQALSD

-428 AEMTTKLESIPQY
+428 AEMTAKLESIPQY

-448 DYKSVQAEIVRKEEL
+448 DYKTTQAEIVRKEEL

-492 KKIASTNTESDEERL
+492 KKIASTNTESDETRL

-543 DAVNNNFSL
+543 DSVNSHFSL

-560 AKNGNYKSVCIPTV
+560 AKNGNYKSACIPTV

-598 SIQKMCGINC
+598 SIQKMCGIST

-636 LIVNENEKLEIVEG
+636 LIVNENEKLEVS

>member
-1 MCKVIRLKKLILENF
+1 MCKVIRLKKMILENF

-30 KIMGKNGKGKSSI
+30 RIMGKNGKGKSSI
-43 VNAYTWLLFNCD
+43 VNAYTWLFFNCD

-111 ETVSDTN
+111 ETVSDSN

-143 KMCSNINAFINQKPA
+143 KMCSNINAFINQKPT

-188 LLEKYKADEIRAMN
+188 LLEKYKADEIMAMN

-210 TNSKILDGQIKEKE
+210 TDSKILDGQIKEKE
-224 RDIQIKSDIDTAEL
+224 RDIQIKSEIDTAEL

-262 LTEYDKATQDIMQ
+262 LAEYDKATQDI
-275 LQMKLSEMQNM
+275 LELHHKLSEMQNT

-292 VQRAELRATMM
+292 AQRAELRATMM
-303 NKSVEINN
+303 NKSVAINN
-311 LKSSIRLAENEIS
+311 LKSSIRISENEVS

-336 KARLGNTWKTVKAEK
+336 KERLGNAWKTVKAEK
-351 FDSNTAICPTCHREL
+351 FDSNTTICQTCHREL
-366 PEEDVKNLMETFEKS
+366 PEEEVKNLMETFEKT
-381 KTDRIGKIE
+381 KADRISKIE
-390 TDGFK
+390 TDGFAARK
-395 VKGEIEKE
+395 DIEEE
-403 QKLLKDKEQLLSD
+403 QKLLKDKEQVLSD
-416 LNENLNTVNKEY
+416 LNENLNVANKEY
-428 AEMTTKLESIPQY
+428 SEMTSKLESIPQY

-448 DYKSVQAEIVRKEEL
+448 DYKAVQAEIVRKEEL

-492 KKIASTNTESDEERL
+492 KKIASTNTESDETRL

-543 DAVNNNFSL
+543 DSVNSHFSL

-598 SIQKMCGINC
+598 SIQKMCEIST

-636 LIVNENEKLEIVEG
+636 LIVNENEKLEVG

>member
-1 MCKVIRLKKLILENF
+1 MCEVIRLKKLILENF
-16 MMYAQAEFNFSELT
+16 MMYAQAEFNFTELT
-30 KIMGKNGKGKSSI
+30 RIMGKNGKGKSSI
-43 VNAYTWLLFNCD
+43 ASSYKWLLFNCD

-93 KKVQKR
+93 RKVQKR
-99 TYGEAVKDGIVV
+99 TYSKDG
-111 ETVSDTN
+111 S
-118 SYYINSVPKTLKA
+118 SYKDDNKYFINDVPKTLRD
-131 FNEYFDVNMKLF
+131 FNEYFEIDIATW
-143 KMCSNINAFINQKPA
+143 KMCSNINAFLDKKPS

-163 LFQFVSKI
+163 LFSQVGNI
-171 SDIDFAS
+171 TDLEIAQGNEDL
-178 SNSELHELVP
+178 SELAS
-188 LLEKYKADEIRAMN
+188 LLEKYTAEELSAMN
-202 QKVKSDYN
+202 KATKAKVTKE
-210 TNSKILDGQIKEKE
+210 IPVICGRIKEKE

-238 VLQKNA
+238 ELQKNA

-262 LTEYDKATQDIMQ
+262 LAEYDKATQDI
-275 LQMKLSEMQNM
+275 LELHHKLSEMQNT

-292 VQRAELRATMM
+292 AQRAELRATMM
-303 NKSVEINN
+303 NKSVAINN
-311 LKSSIRLAENEIS
+311 LKSSIRISENEIS

-336 KARLGNTWKTVKAEK
+336 KERLGNAWKTVKAEK

-366 PEEDVKNLMETFEKS
+366 PEEDVKNLMETFEKT
-381 KTDRIGKIE
+381 KADRISKIE
-390 TDGFK
+390 TDGK
-395 VKGEIEKE
+395 AARKDIKE
-403 QKLLKDKEQLLSD
+403 EQALLKDKEQALSD

-428 AEMTTKLESIPQY
+428 AEMTAKLESIPQY

-448 DYKSVQAEIVRKEEL
+448 DYKAVQAEIVRKEEL

-492 KKIASTNTESDEERL
+492 KKIAATNTESDEARL

-533 LDRAKNEALT
+533 LDRDKNEALT

-598 SIQKMCGINC
+598 SIQKMCGIST

-636 LIVNENEKLEIVEG
+636 LIVNENEKLEVS

>member
-16 MMYAQAEFNFSELT
+16 MMYAQAEFDFSELT
-30 KIMGKNGKGKSSI
+30 RIMGKNGKGKSSI

-99 TYGEAVKDGIVV
+99 TYDEAVKDGIVV

-143 KMCSNINAFINQKPA
+143 KMCSNINAFINQKPT

-178 SNSELHELVP
+178 SNSQLHELVP
-188 LLEKYKADEIRAMN
+188 LLEKYKVDEIRAMN

-210 TNSKILDGQIKEKE
+210 TDSKILDGQIKEKE
-224 RDIQIKSDIDTAEL
+224 RDIQIKSDIDIAEL

-262 LTEYDKATQDIMQ
+262 LAEYDRATQDI
-275 LQMKLSEMQNM
+275 LELHHKLSEMQNT

-303 NKSVEINN
+303 NKSVAINN
-311 LKSSIRLAENEIS
+311 LKSSIRLSENEIF

-330 TELTEE
+330 TELAKE
-336 KARLGNTWKTVKAEK
+336 KERLGNAWKTVKADK

-366 PEEDVKNLMETFEKS
+366 PEEEVKNLMETFEKT
-381 KTDRIGKIE
+381 KADRISKIE
-390 TDGFK
+390 ESGFAARK
-395 VKGEIEKE
+395 EIEEE
-403 QKLLKDKEQLLSD
+403 QALLKDKEQALSD

-428 AEMTTKLESIPQY
+428 AEMTAKLESIPQY

-448 DYKSVQAEIVRKEEL
+448 DYKAVQAEIVRKEEL

-492 KKIASTNTESDEERL
+492 KKIASTNTESDETRL

-543 DAVNNNFSL
+543 DSVNSHFSL

-560 AKNGNYKSVCIPTV
+560 AKNGNYKSACIPTV

-598 SIQKMCGINC
+598 SIQKMCGIST

-636 LIVNENEKLEIVEG
+636 LIVNENEKLEVS

>member
-1 MCKVIRLKKLILENF
+1 MKIRLKKLILENF
-16 MMYAQAEFNFSELT
+16 MMYAQAEFNFTELT
-30 KIMGKNGKGKSSI
+30 RILGKNGKGKSSI
-43 VNAYTWLLFNCD
+43 ASSYTWLFFNCD

-99 TYGEAVKDGIVV
+99 TYGETVKGGIVV

-118 SYYINSVPKTLKA
+118 SYFINSVPKTLKA
-131 FNEYFDVNMKLF
+131 FNEYFDVDMKLF
-143 KMCSNINAFINQKPA
+143 KMCSNINAFINQKPT

-163 LFQFVSKI
+163 LFQFVSEI

-178 SNSELHELVP
+178 SNSQLHELVP
-188 LLEKYKADEIRAMN
+188 LLEKYKEDEIRAMN

-224 RDIQIKSDIDTAEL
+224 RDIQIKSDIDTAEI

-254 KQTGNENL
+254 KQNGNENL
-262 LTEYDKATQDIMQ
+262 LAEYDKATQDI
-275 LQMKLSEMQNM
+275 LELHHKLSEMQNT

-292 VQRAELRATMM
+292 AQRAELRTTMM
-303 NKSVEINN
+303 NKSVAINN
-311 LKSSIRLAENEIS
+311 LKSSIRLSETEIS

-330 TELTEE
+330 TELTKE
-336 KARLGNTWKTVKAEK
+336 KERLGNAWKTVKAEK

-366 PEEDVKNLMETFEKS
+366 PEEEVRSLMETFEKT
-381 KTDRIGKIE
+381 KADRISKIE
-390 TDGFK
+390 TDGNAARK
-395 VKGEIEKE
+395 DIEKE
-403 QKLLKDKEQLLSD
+403 QSLLKDKEQALSD

-428 AEMTTKLESIPQY
+428 AEMTAKLESIPQY
-441 VDIHDRE
+441 VDISDRE
-448 DYKSVQAEIVRKEEL
+448 DYKAVQAEIVRKEEL

-492 KKIASTNTESDEERL
+492 KKIASTNTESDEARL

-543 DAVNNNFSL
+543 DAVNSHFSL

-598 SIQKMCGINC
+598 SIQKMCGIST

-615 ESLDDDNQAKVA
+615 ESLDTDNQSKVA

-636 LIVNENEKLEIVEG
+636 LIVNENEKLEIAEG

>member
-1 MCKVIRLKKLILENF
+1 MFKVIRLKKLILENF
-16 MMYAQAEFNFSELT
+16 MMYAQAEFNFTELT
-30 KIMGKNGKGKSSI
+30 RIMGKNGKGKSSI
-43 VNAYTWLLFNCD
+43 VNAYTWLFFNCD

-64 RRTVDGKSVD
+64 RRTVNGKNVD

-79 VTAVLDID
+79 VTAVLEID
-87 GKEVTA
+87 GKEITA

-99 TYGEAVKDGIVV
+99 TYSKDG
-111 ETVSDTN
+111 S
-118 SYYINSVPKTLKA
+118 SYKDDNKYFINDVPKTLRD
-131 FNEYFDVNMKLF
+131 FNEYFEINITTW
-143 KMCSNINAFINQKPA
+143 KMCSNINAFLDKKPS

-163 LFQFVSKI
+163 LFSQVGNI
-171 SDIDFAS
+171 TDLEIAQGNEDL
-178 SNSELHELVP
+178 SELANLLKKYTAEELS
-188 LLEKYKADEIRAMN
+188 AMN
-202 QKVKSDYN
+202 KATKAKVTKEIP
-210 TNSKILDGQIKEKE
+210 ILDGQIKEKE
-224 RDIQIKSDIDTAEL
+224 RDIQVKSDIDAAEL

-262 LTEYDKATQDIMQ
+262 LAEYDKATQDIMQ
-275 LQMKLSEMQNM
+275 LQMKLSEMQNT

-292 VQRAELRATMM
+292 TQRAELRATMM
-303 NKSVEINN
+303 NKSIAINN

-324 NSNKKI
+324 NSRKKI

-336 KARLGNTWKTVKAEK
+336 KARLGNVWETVKAEK

-381 KTDRIGKIE
+381 KADRISKIE
-390 TDGFK
+390 ENGFAARK
-395 VKGEIEKE
+395 EIEEE
-403 QKLLKDKEQLLSD
+403 QKLLKDKEQALSD
-416 LNENLNTVNKEY
+416 FNENLNALNKEY
-428 AEMTTKLESIPQY
+428 ADMTAKLKSIPQY
-441 VDIHDRE
+441 VDIHDME
-448 DYKSVQAEIVRKEEL
+448 DYKAVQAEIVRKEEL
-463 LKQSTSLSDIKKSL
+463 LKKSTSLSDIKKSL
-477 KLEESEIRAQLAEVE
+477 KLEESEIRAQLSEVE
-492 KKIASTNTESDEERL
+492 KKIASTNTESDEARL

-521 TDAEKILALLDQ
+521 TDSEKILALLDQ
-533 LDRAKNEALT
+533 LDRDKNESLT
-543 DAVNNNFSL
+543 DAVNSHFSL

-598 SIQKMCGINC
+598 SIQKMCGIST

-615 ESLDDDNQAKVA
+615 ESLDTDNQSKVS

-636 LIVNENEKLEIVEG
+636 LIVNKNEKLEVG

>member
-1 MCKVIRLKKLILENF
+1 MKIRLKKLILENF
-16 MMYAQAEFNFSELT
+16 MMYAQAEFNFTELT
-30 KIMGKNGKGKSSI
+30 RIMGKNGKGKSSI
-43 VNAYTWLLFNCD
+43 VNAYTWLFFNCD

-99 TYGEAVKDGIVV
+99 TYSKDG
-111 ETVSDTN
+111 S
-118 SYYINSVPKTLKA
+118 SYKDDNKYFINDVPKTLRD
-131 FNEYFDVNMKLF
+131 FNEYFEIDIATW
-143 KMCSNINAFINQKPA
+143 KMCSNINAFLDKKPS

-163 LFQFVSKI
+163 LFSKVGNI
-171 SDIDFAS
+171 TDLEIAQGNEDL
-178 SNSELHELVP
+178 SELAS
-188 LLEKYKADEIRAMN
+188 LLEKYTAEELSAMN
-202 QKVKSDYN
+202 KATKAKVTKE
-210 TNSKILDGQIKEKE
+210 IPVMDGQIKEKE

-262 LTEYDKATQDIMQ
+262 LAEYDKATQNI
-275 LQMKLSEMQNM
+275 LELHHKLSEMQNT

-292 VQRAELRATMM
+292 AQRAELRATMM
-303 NKSVEINN
+303 NKSVAINN
-311 LKSSIRLAENEIS
+311 LKSSIRISENEIS

-330 TELTEE
+330 TELTKE
-336 KARLGNTWKTVKAEK
+336 KERLGNAWKAVKAEK

-366 PEEDVKNLMETFEKS
+366 PEEEVKNLMETFEKT
-381 KTDRIGKIE
+381 KADRISKIE
-390 TDGFK
+390 TDRFK
-395 VKGEIEKE
+395 AKVDIEEE
-403 QKLLKDKEQLLSD
+403 QALLKDKEQALSD

-428 AEMTTKLESIPQY
+428 AEMTAKLESIPQY
-441 VDIHDRE
+441 VDISDRE
-448 DYKSVQAEIVRKEEL
+448 DYKAVQAEIVRKEEL

-492 KKIASTNTESDEERL
+492 KKIASTNTESDETRL

-521 TDAEKILALLDQ
+521 TDSEKILALLDQ
-533 LDRAKNEALT
+533 LDRAKNESLT
-543 DAVNNNFSL
+543 DAVNSHFSL

-598 SIQKMCGINC
+598 SIQKMCGIST

-636 LIVNENEKLEIVEG
+636 LIVNENERLEVV

>member
-16 MMYAQAEFNFSELT
+16 MMYAQAEFNFTELT
-30 KIMGKNGKGKSSI
+30 RIMGKNGKGKSSI
-43 VNAYTWLLFNCD
+43 VNAYTWLFFNCD

-79 VTAVLDID
+79 VTAVLDIN

-93 KKVQKR
+93 RKVQKR
-99 TYGEAVKDGIVV
+99 TYSKDG
-111 ETVSDTN
+111 S
-118 SYYINSVPKTLKA
+118 SYKDDNKYFINDVPKTLRD
-131 FNEYFDVNMKLF
+131 FNEYFEIDIATW
-143 KMCSNINAFINQKPA
+143 KMCSNINAFVDKKPS

-163 LFQFVSKI
+163 LFSQVGNI
-171 SDIDFAS
+171 TDLEIAQGNDDL
-178 SNSELHELVP
+178 SELAS
-188 LLEKYKADEIRAMN
+188 LLEKYTAEELSAMYKATKAKVTKEIPVM
-202 QKVKSDYN
+202 
-210 TNSKILDGQIKEKE
+210 DGQIKEKE

-262 LTEYDKATQDIMQ
+262 LAEYDKATQDI
-275 LQMKLSEMQNM
+275 LGLHHKLSEMQNT

-292 VQRAELRATMM
+292 AQRAELRATMM
-303 NKSVEINN
+303 NKSVAINN
-311 LKSSIRLAENEIS
+311 LKSDIRTIENEIS

-330 TELTEE
+330 TELTKE
-336 KARLGNTWKTVKAEK
+336 KERLGNAWKTVKAEK

-366 PEEDVKNLMETFEKS
+366 PEEEVKNLMETFEKS
-381 KTDRIGKIE
+381 KADRISKIE
-390 TDGFK
+390 TGGNAARK
-395 VKGEIEKE
+395 EIEEE
-403 QKLLKDKEQLLSD
+403 QKLLKDKQQALSD
-416 LNENLNTVNKEY
+416 LNENLNAVNKEY
-428 AEMTTKLESIPQY
+428 AEMTAKLESIPQY
-441 VDIHDRE
+441 VDISDRE
-448 DYKSVQAEIVRKEEL
+448 DYKAVQAEIVRKEEL

-492 KKIASTNTESDEERL
+492 KKITSTNTESDEARL

-521 TDAEKILALLDQ
+521 TDAEKILDLLDQ

-543 DAVNNNFSL
+543 DAVNSHFSL

-598 SIQKMCGINC
+598 SIQKMCGIST
-608 PVFLDDS
+608 PVFLDDL
-615 ESLDDDNQAKVA
+615 ESLDHDNQSKVA

-636 LIVNENEKLEIVEG
+636 LIVNENDKLEVV

>member
-16 MMYAQAEFNFSELT
+16 MMYAQAEFNFAELT
-30 KIMGKNGKGKSSI
+30 RIMGKNGKGKSSI
-43 VNAYTWLLFNCD
+43 VNAYTWLFFNCD

-79 VTAVLDID
+79 ITAVLDID

-99 TYGEAVKDGIVV
+99 TYSKDG
-111 ETVSDTN
+111 S
-118 SYYINSVPKTLKA
+118 SYKDDNKYFINDVPKTLRD
-131 FNEYFDVNMKLF
+131 FNDYFEIDIATW
-143 KMCSNINAFINQKPA
+143 KMCSNINAFLDKKPS

-163 LFQFVSKI
+163 LFSQVGTI
-171 SDIDFAS
+171 TDLDIAQGNEDL
-178 SNSELHELVP
+178 SELAS
-188 LLEKYKADEIRAMN
+188 LLEKYTSEELSAMN
-202 QKVKSDYN
+202 KATKAKCTKEIPVM
-210 TNSKILDGQIKEKE
+210 DGQIKEKE

-254 KQTGNENL
+254 KQTGNEKL
-262 LTEYDKATQDIMQ
+262 LAEYDKATQDIMQ
-275 LQMKLSEMQNM
+275 LQMKLSEMQNT

-292 VQRAELRATMM
+292 SQRAELRATMM
-303 NKSVEINN
+303 NKSVEINS

-336 KARLGNTWKTVKAEK
+336 KARLGNTWKTIKVEK

-403 QKLLKDKEQLLSD
+403 QKLLKDKEQLLSN

-492 KKIASTNTESDEERL
+492 KKIFSTNTESDEARL

-543 DAVNNNFSL
+543 DEVNSHFSL

-574 EGKSILTTM
+574 DGKSILTTM

-598 SIQKMCGINC
+598 SIQKMCGIST

-615 ESLDDDNQAKVA
+615 ESLDTDNQSKVA

-636 LIVNENEKLEIVEG
+636 LIVNENERLEVV

>member
-16 MMYAQAEFNFSELT
+16 MMYAQAEFNFTELT
-30 KIMGKNGKGKSSI
+30 RIMGKNGKGKSSI
-43 VNAYTWLLFNCD
+43 VNAYTWLFFNCD
-55 YELNDNPVV
+55 YDLSDNPVV

-93 KKVQKR
+93 RKVQKR
-99 TYGEAVKDGIVV
+99 TYSKDG
-111 ETVSDTN
+111 S
-118 SYYINSVPKTLKA
+118 SYKDDNKYFINDVPKTLRD
-131 FNEYFDVNMKLF
+131 FNEYFEIDIATW
-143 KMCSNINAFINQKPA
+143 KMCSNINAFLDKKPS

-163 LFQFVSKI
+163 LFAQVGNI
-171 SDIDFAS
+171 TDFEIAQG
-178 SNSELHELVP
+178 NEDLSELAS
-188 LLEKYKADEIRAMN
+188 LLEKYTAEELSAMN
-202 QKVKSDYN
+202 KATKAKVTKE
-210 TNSKILDGQIKEKE
+210 IPVMDGQIKEKE

-262 LTEYDKATQDIMQ
+262 LAEYDKATQDIMQ
-275 LQMKLSEMQNM
+275 LQMKLSEMQNT

-292 VQRAELRATMM
+292 AQRAELRATMM
-303 NKSVEINN
+303 NKSVAINN
-311 LKSSIRLAENEIS
+311 LKSDIRTIENGIS
-324 NSNKKI
+324 NSHKKI

-336 KARLGNTWKTVKAEK
+336 KARLGNAWKTVKAEK

-366 PEEDVKNLMETFEKS
+366 PEEEVKNLMETFEKT
-381 KTDRIGKIE
+381 KADRISKIE
-390 TDGFK
+390 TDGK
-395 VKGEIEKE
+395 AARKEIEEE
-403 QKLLKDKEQLLSD
+403 QALLKDKEQALSD
-416 LNENLNTVNKEY
+416 LNENLNAANKEY
-428 AEMTTKLESIPQY
+428 AEMTAKLESIPQY

-448 DYKSVQAEIVRKEEL
+448 DYKAVQSEIVRKEEL

-492 KKIASTNTESDEERL
+492 KKIASTNTESDEARL

-512 QKTDLEQAK
+512 QKADLEQAK
-521 TDAEKILALLDQ
+521 TDSEKILDLLDQ

-543 DAVNNNFSL
+543 DAVNSHFSL

-598 SIQKMCGINC
+598 SIQKMCGIST

-636 LIVNENEKLEIVEG
+636 LIVNENEKLEVS

>member
-1 MCKVIRLKKLILENF
+1 MKIRLKKLILENF
-16 MMYAQAEFNFSELT
+16 MMYAQAEFNFTELT
-30 KIMGKNGKGKSSI
+30 RIMGKNGKGKSSI
-43 VNAYTWLLFNCD
+43 VNAYTWLFFNCD

-99 TYGEAVKDGIVV
+99 TYSKDG
-111 ETVSDTN
+111 S
-118 SYYINSVPKTLKA
+118 SYKDDNKYFINDVPKTLRD
-131 FNEYFDVNMKLF
+131 FNEYFEIDIATW
-143 KMCSNINAFINQKPA
+143 KMCSNINAFLDKKPS

-163 LFQFVSKI
+163 LFSKVGNI
-171 SDIDFAS
+171 TDLEIAQGNEDL
-178 SNSELHELVP
+178 SELAS
-188 LLEKYKADEIRAMN
+188 LLEKYTAEELSAMN
-202 QKVKSDYN
+202 KATKAKVTKE
-210 TNSKILDGQIKEKE
+210 IPVMDGQIKEKE

-262 LTEYDKATQDIMQ
+262 LAEYDKATQDI
-275 LQMKLSEMQNM
+275 LELHHKLSEMQNT

-292 VQRAELRATMM
+292 AQRAELRATMM
-303 NKSVEINN
+303 NKSVAINN
-311 LKSSIRLAENEIS
+311 LKSSIRISENEIS

-330 TELTEE
+330 TGLTKE
-336 KARLGNTWKTVKAEK
+336 KERLGNAWKAVKAEK

-366 PEEDVKNLMETFEKS
+366 PEEEVKNLMETFEKT
-381 KTDRIGKIE
+381 KADRISKIE

-395 VKGEIEKE
+395 AKVDIEEE
-403 QKLLKDKEQLLSD
+403 QALLKDKEQALSD

-428 AEMTTKLESIPQY
+428 AEMTAKLESIPQY
-441 VDIHDRE
+441 VDISDRE
-448 DYKSVQAEIVRKEEL
+448 DYKAVQAEIVRKEEL

-492 KKIASTNTESDEERL
+492 KKIASTNTESDEARL

-512 QKTDLEQAK
+512 QKADLEQAK
-521 TDAEKILALLDQ
+521 TDSEKILDLLDQ

-543 DAVNNNFSL
+543 DAVNSHFSL

-598 SIQKMCGINC
+598 SIQKMCGIST

-615 ESLDDDNQAKVA
+615 ESLDPDNQSKVA

-636 LIVNENEKLEIVEG
+636 LIVNENERLEVV

>member
-16 MMYAQAEFNFSELT
+16 MMYAQAEFDFLELT
-30 KIMGKNGKGKSSI
+30 RIMGKNGKGKSSI

-87 GKEVTA
+87 GKEATA

-99 TYGEAVKDGIVV
+99 TYSKDG
-111 ETVSDTN
+111 S
-118 SYYINSVPKTLKA
+118 SYKDDNKYFVNDVPKTLRD
-131 FNEYFDVNMKLF
+131 FNDYFEIDIATW
-143 KMCSNINAFINQKPA
+143 KMCSNINAFLDKKPS

-163 LFQFVSKI
+163 LFSQVGTI
-171 SDIDFAS
+171 TDLDIAQGNEDL
-178 SNSELHELVP
+178 SELAS
-188 LLEKYKADEIRAMN
+188 LLEKYTSEELSAMSKATKAKCTKEIPVM
-202 QKVKSDYN
+202 
-210 TNSKILDGQIKEKE
+210 DGQIKEKE
-224 RDIQIKSDIDTAEL
+224 RDIQIKSDIDIAEI

-262 LTEYDKATQDIMQ
+262 LEEYDKATQDIMQ
-275 LQMKLSEMQNM
+275 LQMNLSEMQNK

-292 VQRAELRATMM
+292 AQRAKLRATMM
-303 NKSVEINN
+303 NKSFAINN
-311 LKSSIRLAENEIS
+311 LKSTIRTVENEIS
-324 NSNKKI
+324 NSHKTI
-330 TELTEE
+330 TELTKE
-336 KARLGNTWKTVKAEK
+336 KERLANAWKTVKTEK

-366 PEEDVKNLMETFEKS
+366 PEEDVKNLMETFEKT
-381 KTDRIGKIE
+381 KTDRISKIEKEGFEIKGKIE
-390 TDGFK
+390 
-395 VKGEIEKE
+395 EE
-403 QKLLKDKEQLLSD
+403 QALLKDKEQALFD
-416 LNENLNTVNKEY
+416 FNENLNTVNKEY
-428 AEMTTKLESIPQY
+428 ADMTTKLEAIPQY

-477 KLEESEIRAQLAEVE
+477 KLEESEIRSQLTEVE
-492 KKIASTNTESDEERL
+492 KKIASINTESDEERL

-543 DAVNNNFSL
+543 DAVNSHFSL

-574 EGKSILTTM
+574 DGKSILTTM

-598 SIQKMCGINC
+598 SIQKMCEISTPIFC
-608 PVFLDDS
+608 DDI
-615 ESLDDDNQAKVA
+615 ESLDMDNQSKVA

-636 LIVNENEKLEIVEG
+636 LIVNENERLEVV

>member
-1 MCKVIRLKKLILENF
+1 MCEVIRLKKLILENF
-16 MMYAQAEFNFSELT
+16 MMYAQAEFNFTELT
-30 KIMGKNGKGKSSI
+30 RIMGKNGKGKSSI
-43 VNAYTWLLFNCD
+43 ASSYKWLLFNCD

-93 KKVQKR
+93 RKVQKR
-99 TYGEAVKDGIVV
+99 TYSKDG
-111 ETVSDTN
+111 S
-118 SYYINSVPKTLKA
+118 SYKDDNKYFINDVPKTLRD
-131 FNEYFDVNMKLF
+131 FNEYFEIDIATW
-143 KMCSNINAFINQKPA
+143 KMCSNINAFLDKKPS

-163 LFQFVSKI
+163 LFSQVGNI
-171 SDIDFAS
+171 TDLEIAQGNEDL
-178 SNSELHELVP
+178 SELAS
-188 LLEKYKADEIRAMN
+188 LLEKYTAEELSAMN
-202 QKVKSDYN
+202 KATKAKVTKE
-210 TNSKILDGQIKEKE
+210 IPVICGRIKEKE

-238 VLQKNA
+238 ELQKNA

-262 LTEYDKATQDIMQ
+262 LAEYDKATQDI
-275 LQMKLSEMQNM
+275 LELHHKLSEMQNT

-292 VQRAELRATMM
+292 AQRAELRATMM
-303 NKSVEINN
+303 NKSVAINN
-311 LKSSIRLAENEIS
+311 LKSSIRISENEIS

-336 KARLGNTWKTVKAEK
+336 KERLGNAWKTVKAEK

-366 PEEDVKNLMETFEKS
+366 PEEDVKNLMETFEKT
-381 KTDRIGKIE
+381 KADRISKIE
-390 TDGFK
+390 TDGK
-395 VKGEIEKE
+395 AARKDIKE
-403 QKLLKDKEQLLSD
+403 EQALLKDKEQALSD

-428 AEMTTKLESIPQY
+428 AEMTAKLESIPQY

-448 DYKSVQAEIVRKEEL
+448 DYKAVQAEIVRKEEL

-512 QKTDLEQAK
+512 QKTDLEQTK

-598 SIQKMCGINC
+598 SIQKMCGIST

-636 LIVNENEKLEIVEG
+636 LIVNENEKLEVV

>member
-16 MMYAQAEFNFSELT
+16 MMYAQTEFNFSELT
-30 KIMGKNGKGKSSI
+30 RIMGKNGKGKSSI
-43 VNAYTWLLFNCD
+43 VNAYTWLFFNCD
-55 YELNDNPVV
+55 YDLSDNPVV
-64 RRTVDGKSVD
+64 RRTFDGKSVD

-99 TYGEAVKDGIVV
+99 TYSKDG
-111 ETVSDTN
+111 S
-118 SYYINSVPKTLKA
+118 SYKDDNKYFINDVPKTLRD
-131 FNEYFDVNMKLF
+131 FNEYFEIDIATW
-143 KMCSNINAFINQKPA
+143 KMCSNINTFLDKKPS

-163 LFQFVSKI
+163 LFSKVGNI
-171 SDIDFAS
+171 TDLEIAQGNEDL
-178 SNSELHELVP
+178 SELAS
-188 LLEKYKADEIRAMN
+188 LLEKYTAEELSAMN
-202 QKVKSDYN
+202 KATKAKVTKE
-210 TNSKILDGQIKEKE
+210 IPVMDGQIKEKE

-262 LTEYDKATQDIMQ
+262 LAEYDKATQDIMQ
-275 LQMKLSEMQNM
+275 LQMKLSEMQNT

-292 VQRAELRATMM
+292 AQRAELRAIMM
-303 NKSVEINN
+303 NKSVGINS
-311 LKSSIRLAENEIS
+311 LKYSIRIAENEIS

-336 KARLGNTWKTVKAEK
+336 KARLGNAWKTVKTEK
-351 FDSNTAICPTCHREL
+351 FDSNTAICPACHREL

-395 VKGEIEKE
+395 IRGEIEKE
-403 QKLLKDKEQLLSD
+403 QQLLKDKEQALSD

-428 AEMTTKLESIPQY
+428 AEMTAKLESIPQY
-441 VDIHDRE
+441 VDISDRE
-448 DYKSVQAEIVRKEEL
+448 DYKVVQAEIVRKEEL

-492 KKIASTNTESDEERL
+492 KKIASTNTESDETRL

-521 TDAEKILALLDQ
+521 TDAEKILDLLDQ
-533 LDRAKNEALT
+533 LGRAKNEALT
-543 DAVNNNFSL
+543 DAVNSHFSL

-598 SIQKMCGINC
+598 SIQKMCGIST

-615 ESLDDDNQAKVA
+615 ESLDTDNQLKVA

-636 LIVNENEKLEIVEG
+636 LIVNENEKLEVF

>member
-1 MCKVIRLKKLILENF
+1 MKIRLKKLILENF
-16 MMYAQAEFNFSELT
+16 MMYARAEFDFSELT
-30 KIMGKNGKGKSSI
+30 RIMGKNGKGKSSI

-79 VTAVLDID
+79 VTAVLDIE

-99 TYGEAVKDGIVV
+99 TYSKDG
-111 ETVSDTN
+111 S
-118 SYYINSVPKTLKA
+118 SYKDDNKYFINDVPKTLRD
-131 FNEYFDVNMKLF
+131 FNDYFEIDIATW
-143 KMCSNINAFINQKPA
+143 KMCSNINAFLDKKPS

-163 LFQFVSKI
+163 LFSQVGTI
-171 SDIDFAS
+171 TDLDIAQGNEDL
-178 SNSELHELVP
+178 SELAS
-188 LLEKYKADEIRAMN
+188 LLEKYTAEELSAMN
-202 QKVKSDYN
+202 KATKAKVTKE
-210 TNSKILDGQIKEKE
+210 ILVMDGQIKEKE
-224 RDIQIKSDIDTAEL
+224 RDIQIKSDIDTAEI

-244 LQEQLEQNLY
+244 LNEQLEQNLY
-254 KQTGNENL
+254 KQSGNDNL
-262 LTEYDKATQDIMQ
+262 LAEYDKATQDIMDMQ
-275 LQMKLSEMQNM
+275 LKLSDMQNK

-292 VQRAELRATMM
+292 MKKAELRATMM
-303 NKSVEINN
+303 NKSVAINS

-336 KARLGNTWKTVKAEK
+336 KERLGNAWKAVKAEK

-403 QKLLKDKEQLLSD
+403 QQLLKDKEQLLSD
-416 LNENLNTVNKEY
+416 LSENLNTVNKEY

-448 DYKSVQAEIVRKEEL
+448 DYKAVQAEIVRKEEL
-463 LKQSTSLSDIKKSL
+463 LKQSTSLSDVKKSL
-477 KLEESEIRAQLAEVE
+477 KMEESEIRSQIAEVE
-492 KKIASTNTESDEERL
+492 KKIAATNTEADEARL

-512 QKTDLEQAK
+512 QKRDLEQSK
-521 TDAEKILALLDQ
+521 TNSEKILELLDK
-533 LDRAKNEALT
+533 LDKAKNEALT
-543 DAVNNNFSL
+543 DEVNSHFSL

-598 SIQKMCGINC
+598 SIQKMCGIST

-636 LIVNENEKLEIVEG
+636 LIVNENERLEVV

>member
-30 KIMGKNGKGKSSI
+30 RIMGKNGKGKSSI

-64 RRTVDGKSVD
+64 RRTVDGKSID
-74 DMDTA
+74 NMDTA

-143 KMCSNINAFINQKPA
+143 KMCSNINAFINQKPT

-238 VLQKNA
+238 VLQKNV
-244 LQEQLEQNLY
+244 LNKQLGQNLY
-254 KQTGNENL
+254 KQSGNDNL
-262 LTEYDKATQDIMQ
+262 LAEYDKATQDIMDLQ
-275 LQMKLSEMQNM
+275 LKMSDMQNK

-292 VQRAELRATMM
+292 MKKAELRETMM
-303 NKSVEINN
+303 NKSVAINS

-336 KARLGNTWKTVKAEK
+336 KTRLRNVWKTVNAEK

-395 VKGEIEKE
+395 VKGEIEKK
-403 QKLLKDKEQLLSD
+403 QQLLKDKEQLLSN

-428 AEMTTKLESIPQY
+428 EEMTTKLESIPQY

-448 DYKSVQAEIVRKEEL
+448 DYKAVKAKIVRKEEL

-477 KLEESEIRAQLAEVE
+477 KMEESEIRSQIAEVE
-492 KKIASTNTESDEERL
+492 KKIVATNTEADEHRL

-512 QKTDLEQAK
+512 QKQDLEQSK
-521 TDAEKILALLDQ
+521 TNSEKILELLDK

-543 DAVNNNFSL
+543 DEVNSHFSL

-598 SIQKMCGINC
+598 SIQKMCGIST
-608 PVFLDDS
+608 PIFLDDS
-615 ESLDDDNQAKVA
+615 ESLDLHNQTKVA

-636 LIVNENEKLEIVEG
+636 LIVNENERLEVV

>member
-16 MMYAQAEFNFSELT
+16 MMYAQAEFDFSELT
-30 KIMGKNGKGKSSI
+30 RIMGKNGKGKSSI
-43 VNAYTWLLFNCD
+43 VNAYTWLIFNCD

-87 GKEVTA
+87 GKEVMA

-143 KMCSNINAFINQKPA
+143 KMCSNINVFINQKPT

-224 RDIQIKSDIDTAEL
+224 RDIQIKSDIDIAEL

-262 LTEYDKATQDIMQ
+262 LAEYDRATQDI
-275 LQMKLSEMQNM
+275 LGLHHKLSEMQNT

-292 VQRAELRATMM
+292 AQRAELRANMM
-303 NKSVEINN
+303 NKSVAINN
-311 LKSSIRLAENEIS
+311 LKSSIRLSETEIF

-330 TELTEE
+330 TELAKE
-336 KARLGNTWKTVKAEK
+336 KERLGNAWKTVKAEK

-366 PEEDVKNLMETFEKS
+366 PGEEVKNLMETFEKT
-381 KTDRIGKIE
+381 KADRISKIE
-390 TDGFK
+390 ESGFAARK
-395 VKGEIEKE
+395 EIEEE
-403 QKLLKDKEQLLSD
+403 QSLLKDKEQALSD
-416 LNENLNTVNKEY
+416 LNENLNAVNKEY
-428 AEMTTKLESIPQY
+428 AEMTAKLESIPQY
-441 VDIHDRE
+441 VDISDRE
-448 DYKSVQAEIVRKEEL
+448 DYKAVQSEIVRKEEL

-492 KKIASTNTESDEERL
+492 KKIASTNTESDETRL

-533 LDRAKNEALT
+533 LDRAKNEDLT
-543 DAVNNNFSL
+543 DAVNSHFSL

-574 EGKSILTTM
+574 DGKSILTTM

-598 SIQKMCGINC
+598 SIQKMCGIST

-615 ESLDDDNQAKVA
+615 ESLDDDNQLKVA

-636 LIVNENEKLEIVEG
+636 LIVNKNERLEVV

>member
-16 MMYAQAEFNFSELT
+16 MMYAQSEFNFAELT
-30 KIMGKNGKGKSSI
+30 RIMGKNGKGKSSI
-43 VNAYTWLLFNCD
+43 VNAYTWLFFNCD

-99 TYGEAVKDGIVV
+99 TYSKDG
-111 ETVSDTN
+111 S
-118 SYYINSVPKTLKA
+118 SYKDDNKYFINDVPKTLRD
-131 FNEYFDVNMKLF
+131 FNEYFEIDIATW
-143 KMCSNINAFINQKPA
+143 KMCSNINAFINQKPT

-178 SNSELHELVP
+178 SNSQLHELVP

-224 RDIQIKSDIDTAEL
+224 RDVQIKSDIDTAEL

-262 LTEYDKATQDIMQ
+262 LAEYDRATQDI
-275 LQMKLSEMQNM
+275 LELHHKLSEMQNT

-292 VQRAELRATMM
+292 AQRAELRATMM
-303 NKSVEINN
+303 NKSVAINN
-311 LKSSIRLAENEIS
+311 LKSSIRLAENGIS
-324 NSNKKI
+324 NSHKKI

-336 KARLGNTWKTVKAEK
+336 KERLGNAWKTVKAEK

-366 PEEDVKNLMETFEKS
+366 PEEEVKNLMETFEKS
-381 KTDRIGKIE
+381 KADRISKIE

-395 VKGEIEKE
+395 AKGDIKE
-403 QKLLKDKEQLLSD
+403 EQVLLKDKEQALSD

-428 AEMTTKLESIPQY
+428 AEMTAKLESIPPY
-441 VDIHDRE
+441 VDISDRE
-448 DYKSVQAEIVRKEEL
+448 DYKAVQTEIARKEEL

-492 KKIASTNTESDEERL
+492 KKIASTNTESDGARL

-521 TDAEKILALLDQ
+521 TDSEKILALLDQ

-543 DAVNNNFSL
+543 DAVNSHFSL

-598 SIQKMCGINC
+598 SIQKMCGIST

-615 ESLDDDNQAKVA
+615 ESLDPDNQSKVA

-636 LIVNENEKLEIVEG
+636 LIVNENEKLEVV